1 MDAAAEPAEV
11 NDVVGSESARIPVLT
26 DVVDL
31 ADLPQPTFDLSDLSK
46 RERQVLDLLAAGHGV
61 NEIGRKLVRSCKTIS
76 THKARIRQKLAI
88 KSSVEWMTLLRT
100 MPEAKA

>member
-1 MDAAAEPAEV
+1 MSE
-11 NDVVGSESARIPVLT
+11 VVGSEMSEIPVLK

-31 ADLPQPTFDLSDLSK
+31 AALPQPTFDLSHLSK

-61 NEIGRKLVRSCKTIS
+61 NEIGRKLIRSCKTIS

-88 KSSVEWMTLLRT
+88 KTSVEWMNLL
-100 MPEAKA
+100 KALPA